1 MNEIVF
7 PEKYSAKSLINDD
20 SLVIDLGLVT
30 RDKQYLLNRT
40 QYWKNLLRERNVKNI
55 MLMQHMTIDSMAI
68 VFACAEIGVTIY
80 TSYIDIEQIKEKLDN
95 VELIIY
101 GNTYLMQF
109 SKNLQE
115 HVGNIPVMML
125 NEKETTKHMA
135 QLDCQY
141 VEEFMDME
149 HTLVVGESSGSTGA
163 PKTIRH
169 TVKTFVGSTKQA
181 WPLFEPGDVFATL
194 NGINHIGFLAIT
206 MLTPLMRG
214 VKIFTVNYVHE
225 ILMFTTRS
233 FLTKLVL
240 YEHQLLFINS
250 LPGFKVQP
258 DCFNGIT
265 VITAGSLL
273 STRFVDMAFSYE
285 AEKVISFYGNNEI
298 LGPAFILTMNSPM
311 DPFDD
316 GRLGVQAPGIDQTK
330 IVDDQLWIKSDTI
343 SPSIKIDEEGFF
355 NTGDYV
361 ARKDDQTV
369 ILGRKRFVTA
379 SGRKFFMKNIADKI
393 LEQLGPEN
401 NLYYSQF
408 FLNYMGD
415 NKIEIY
421 AVDNQCYQLICA
433 NGVKI
438 KEQLVALLEQLN
450 LEMTA
455 INSTFELGRYVGGKL
470 TLQLVQSSAKDPVVF

>member
-1 MNEIVF
+1 MTFAF
-7 PEKYSAKSLINDD
+7 PQQYSAKNLINDD
-20 SLVIDLGLVT
+20 SLVIDLGLAT
-30 RDKQYLLNRT
+30 RDKNYLLDRT
-40 QYWKNLLRERNVKNI
+40 QYWKNLLRERNVKNL
-55 MLMQHMTIDSMAI
+55 MLMQHMTIDSVAI
-68 VFACAEIGVTIY
+68 VFACAEIGITIY
-80 TSYIDIEQIKEKLDN
+80 TSYIDIEQVKEKVDS
-95 VELIIY
+95 VDLIIH
-101 GNTYLMQF
+101 GNTYLMQL
-109 SKNLQE
+109 SNNLQA
-115 HVGNIPVMML
+115 HVGGKPVLML
-125 NEKETTKHMA
+125 NEKAITKDFTQA
-135 QLDCQY
+135 NCKY
-141 VEEFMDME
+141 VEEFMNMD
-149 HTLVVGESSGSTGA
+149 HVLVVGESSGSTGV
-163 PKTIRH
+163 PKIIHH

-250 LPGFKVQP
+250 LPGFKMQP
-258 DCFNGIT
+258 DCFKGIT

-285 AEKVISFYGNNEI
+285 AEKVVSFYGNNEI
-298 LGPAFILTMNSPM
+298 LGPAYILTMNSPM

-316 GRLGVQAPGIDQTK
+316 GRLGVMAPGIDQTK
-330 IVDDQLWIKSDTI
+330 IIDDQLWIKSNTI
-343 SPSIKIDEEGFF
+343 SPSIKVDEEGYF
-355 NTGDYV
+355 NSGDYV
-361 ARKDDQTV
+361 ARKDDQTI

-408 FLNYMGD
+408 FLNYTGND
-415 NKIEIY
+415 EIEIY
-421 AVDNQCYQLICA
+421 AVDNQCYQLICE
-433 NGVKI
+433 NSNKI
-438 KEQLVALLEQLN
+438 KEQLIELLEQPALKI
-450 LEMTA
+450 TA
-455 INSTFELGRYVGGKL
+455 INSAFELGRYVGGKL
-470 TLQLVQSSAKDPVVF
+470 TLRLVQSSAKEKTTI

>member
-1 MNEIVF
+1 MNQLVL
-7 PEKYSAKSLINDD
+7 PARYSSKTLINDQ
-20 SLVIDLGLVT
+20 SMVIDLGLEM
-30 RDKQYLLNRT
+30 RDKTYLLDRT

-68 VFACAEIGVTIY
+68 VFACAEVGITIY
-80 TSYIDIEQIKEKLDN
+80 TSYIDIEQVKEKVDQ
-95 VELIIY
+95 VDLIIY

-109 SKNLQE
+109 SNNLQA
-115 HVGNIPVMML
+115 HVGNKPIMML
-125 NEKETTKHMA
+125 NEKAITKDFA
-135 QLDCQY
+135 QANCKY
-141 VEEFMDME
+141 VEEYMDPD

-163 PKTIRH
+163 PKIIHH
-169 TVKTFVGSTKQA
+169 TVKTFVGSTYQA
-181 WPLFEPGDVFATL
+181 SPLFEPGDVFATL

-250 LPGFKVQP
+250 LPGFKMQP

-273 STRFVDMAFSYE
+273 STRFVDLAFSYE
-285 AEKVISFYGNNEI
+285 AEQVVSFYGNNEI
-298 LGPAFILTMNSPM
+298 LGPAYILELNSPM

-316 GRLGVQAPGIDQTK
+316 GRLGSTSPGTQTK
-330 IVDDQLWIKSDTI
+330 IVDDQLWIKTESI
-343 SPSIKIDEEGFF
+343 SPSIKIDEEGYF
-355 NTGDYV
+355 NSGDYV
-361 ARKDDQTV
+361 ATKDDQTV

-393 LEQLGPEN
+393 LEQLGPDN
-401 NLYYSQF
+401 DLYYSQF
-408 FLNYMGD
+408 FLNYTGD

-421 AVDNQCYQLICA
+421 AVDNSCYQLMCE
-433 NGVKI
+433 NGKQI
-438 KEQLVALLEQLN
+438 KDQLIELLEQAA
-450 LEMTA
+450 LEMTV

-470 TLQLVQSSAKDPVVF
+470 TLQLVQSSAKDPTTF